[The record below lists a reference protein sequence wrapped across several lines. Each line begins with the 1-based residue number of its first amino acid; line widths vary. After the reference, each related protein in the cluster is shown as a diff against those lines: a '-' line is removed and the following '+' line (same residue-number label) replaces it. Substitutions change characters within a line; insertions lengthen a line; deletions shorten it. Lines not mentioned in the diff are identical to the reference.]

1 MDHIKVSLAFRLEP
15 VLKLGKMTCE
25 DFYYYKGNWKL
36 KSSVFVNL
44 LTDSVTLMGVFSVG
58 ICFLLLLLLLL
69 HCFKIEIIGK
79 SLVKRLVSFT
89 TQS

>member
-25 DFYYYKGNWKL
+25 DFYYYKENRKS

-58 ICFLLLLLLLL
+58 ICFFLLLLLLL

>member
-1 MDHIKVSLAFRLEP
+1 M
-15 VLKLGKMTCE
+15 LKLGKMTYE
-25 DFYYYKGNWKL
+25 DYYYYYKENWKL

-44 LTDSVTLMGVFSVG
+44 LTGSVTLMDVFSVG
-58 ICFLLLLLLLL
+58 ICFFLLLLL